1 MTELTQDEPALNAT
15 TRSLVARLWRD
26 WMRAHLAQLALAGIL
41 MIVVAATAAA
51 FPKLIEMSIDLL
63 ERRDIEGFVLMPA
76 AIVALAVIKGLA
88 GYAQTVVS
96 QSVALRIINRMQKA
110 MFAHL
115 MRADIASF
123 HETSTGKLMSRFTND
138 VSMMR
143 DALSKSLVGMVR
155 NTATAIAL
163 IGMMFYLDWLLALII
178 VLLLPIGS
186 RPVIHIGR
194 RLRRAATN
202 AQLEMG
208 ELTANLDQALAGVR
222 LIKSYRMEAH
232 EQERANNLFDSV
244 YALVMKI
251 VKGRSRTYPILE
263 ITGGVSI
270 AAILAYGG
278 WRIISGT
285 GTLGEFVGFLTAVI
299 MAYQPIRSLG
309 ALNASL
315 QEGLSAVH
323 RSFVLLD
330 TKPTIVDRASALSL
344 DACQGALA
352 FERVHFSY
360 EDAAPALHDISFAVT
375 PGQTVAL
382 VGPSGAG
389 KSTILNLIPR
399 FYDPNEGRVT
409 VDGTD
414 VRDLTLASLRAQIA
428 LVSQDITLF
437 DDSVAANIGFGKP
450 EASREDVV
458 AAAKAAAADEFIS
471 ALPEGYDT
479 IVGEHGA
486 KLSGGQRQRIAIA
499 RAMLRDAPILLLD
512 EATSALDAEAERH
525 VQQALGRLTQGRTT
539 LVIAHRLATVM
550 GADVIY
556 VIDKGRIVEAG
567 THAELLAK
575 GGLYA
580 RLSKLQFRDGP
591 AEPDAAADS
600 LGDTGQ
606 DQPANAAAP
615 A

>member
-1 MTELTQDEPALNAT
+1 LTEQTQTKPAPDGS
-15 TRSLVARLWRD
+15 TRHLVARLWRD
-26 WMRAHLAQLALAGIL
+26 WMRAHLTQLVLAGVL
-41 MIVVAATAAA
+41 MLVVAASAAA
-51 FPKLIEMSIDLL
+51 YPLLIERSIELL
-63 ERRDIEGFVLMPA
+63 EQRDIKFFLMPLVII
-76 AIVALAVIKGLA
+76 AIAVFKGLA
-88 GYAQTVVS
+88 SYAQTVVS
-96 QSVALRIINRMQKA
+96 QSVALRIINQMQKA

-123 HETSTGKLMSRFTND
+123 HETATGKLMSRFTND
-138 VSMMR
+138 VNMMR
-143 DALSKSLVGMVR
+143 DALSKSLVGLLR
-155 NTATAIAL
+155 NALTATAL
-163 IGMMFYLDWLLALII
+163 IGTMFYLDWLLALI
-178 VLLLPIGS
+178 VVVLLPIGS
-186 RPVIHIGR
+186 RPVIRIGH
-194 RLRRAATN
+194 RLRRAAAN
-202 AQLEMG
+202 SQVEMG
-208 ELTANLDQALAGVR
+208 EMTANLDQALTGVR

-232 EQERANNLFDSV
+232 EQARTDSLFDSV
-244 YALVMKI
+244 YHLIMKI

-263 ITGGVSI
+263 TLGGVSA
-270 AAILAYGG
+270 AAILAFGG

-285 GTLGEFVGFLTAVI
+285 GTIEEFVAFLTAVI

-323 RSFVLLD
+323 RSFALLD
-330 TKPTIVDRASALSL
+330 TEPEIVDRAGATSL
-344 DACQGALA
+344 DTCQGALA
-352 FERVHFSY
+352 FEAVDFSY
-360 EDAAPALHDISFAVT
+360 EDEVPALHDISFAVT
-375 PGQTVAL
+375 PGQTAAL

-399 FYDPNEGRVT
+399 FYDPNRGRVT
-409 VDGTD
+409 IDGTD

-428 LVSQDITLF
+428 LVSQDVTLF
-437 DDSVAANIGFGKP
+437 NDSVAANIGFGRP
-450 EASREDVV
+450 EASRENII
-458 AAAKAAAADEFIS
+458 AAAKAAVADGFVS

-479 IVGEHGA
+479 VVGDRGA
-486 KLSGGQRQRIAIA
+486 TLSGGERQRIAIA

-512 EATSALDAEAERH
+512 EATSALDAESERQ
-525 VQQALGRLTQGRTT
+525 VQQALDRLTQGRTT

-556 VIDKGRIVEAG
+556 VMDQGRIVEAG

-591 AEPDAAADS
+591 AGPEAAS
-600 LGDTGQ
+600 Q
-606 DQPANAAAP
+606 NQPATATAP

>member
-1 MTELTQDEPALNAT
+1 MTEQIQTEPAPDAT
-15 TRSLVARLWRD
+15 TRALVARLWRD
-26 WMRAHLAQLALAGIL
+26 WMRAHLPRLALAGAL
-41 MIVVAATAAA
+41 MLVVAASAAVY
-51 FPKLIEMSIDLL
+51 PKLIETSIDLL
-63 ERRDIEGFVLMPA
+63 EQRDIEGFFLMPLV
-76 AIVALAVIKGLA
+76 IVAVAVFKGLVS
-88 GYAQTVVS
+88 YVQTVIS
-96 QSVALRIINRMQKA
+96 QSVALRIINQIQKA

-123 HETSTGKLMSRFTND
+123 HETSTGKLISRFTND
-138 VSMMR
+138 VNMMR
-143 DALSKSLVGMVR
+143 DALSKSLVGLVR
-155 NTATAIAL
+155 NTLTATAL
-163 IGMMFYLDWLLALII
+163 IGMMFYLDWLLALI
-178 VLLLPIGS
+178 VVVLLPIGS
-186 RPVIHIGR
+186 RPVIRIGR

-202 AQLEMG
+202 AQVEMG
-208 ELTANLDQALAGVR
+208 EMTANLGQALAGVR

-232 EQERANNLFDSV
+232 EQERADNLFDSV
-244 YALVMKI
+244 YRLVMKI
-251 VKGRSRTYPILE
+251 VKGRARTYPILE
-263 ITGGVSI
+263 TLGGISI
-270 AAILAYGG
+270 AAILAFGG

-285 GTLGEFVGFLTAVI
+285 GTLGEFVAFLTAVI

-323 RSFVLLD
+323 RSFALLD
-330 TKPTIVDRASALSL
+330 TEPAIVDRAGAQTL

-352 FERVHFSY
+352 FEAVDFSY
-360 EDAAPALHDISFAVT
+360 ADEVPALHGISFAVT

-399 FYDPNEGRVT
+399 FYDPDQGRVT
-409 VDGTD
+409 IDGAD

-428 LVSQDITLF
+428 LVSQDVTLF
-437 DDSVAANIGFGKP
+437 DDSIAANIGFGRP
-450 EASREDVV
+450 EASREDIV
-458 AAAKAAAADEFIS
+458 AAAKAAAADGFVS

-479 IVGEHGA
+479 VVGERGA
-486 KLSGGQRQRIAIA
+486 TLSGGERQRIAIA

-512 EATSALDAEAERH
+512 EATSALDAEAERQ

-556 VIDKGRIVEAG
+556 VMDGGRIVEAG
-567 THAELLAK
+567 THAELIAK

-591 AEPDAAADS
+591 AEWDGAA
-600 LGDTGQ
+600 Q
-606 DQPANAAAP
+606 DQPATAP